1 MGRVGEERRSLPS
14 TLNVVVTLKNFF
26 EKAREGTL
34 TAIRC
39 GKCGELSI
47 PPKEFCAACQQR
59 AWEAVPLAGDGKIA
73 SYTVI
78 RVAPTAHAAEVP
90 YAIAVVKLRE
100 GVSLIG
106 RVVDI
111 PLDSLSVGLPVRFR
125 PIVHEN
131 QTSVGFG
138 PA

>member
-1 MGRVGEERRSLPS
+1 M
-14 TLNVVVTLKNFF
+14 VTLKNFF
-26 EKAREGTL
+26 ERVREGTL

-39 GKCGELSI
+39 GKCGELAI
-47 PPKEFCAACQQR
+47 PPKEFCPACQQR
-59 AWEAVPLAGDGKIA
+59 AWEAVPLAGDGTIA

-78 RVAPTAHAAEVP
+78 RVAPTLRAAEVP
-90 YAIAVVKLRE
+90 YAVAVVKLRE

-111 PLDSLSVGLPVRFR
+111 PLDTLEIGLPVRFR
-125 PIVHEN
+125 PLVNDN